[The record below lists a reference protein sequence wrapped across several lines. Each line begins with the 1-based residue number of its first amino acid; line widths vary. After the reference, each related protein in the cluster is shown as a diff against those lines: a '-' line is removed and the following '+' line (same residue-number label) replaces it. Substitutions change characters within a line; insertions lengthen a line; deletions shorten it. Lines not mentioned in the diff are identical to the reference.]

1 MDNITADFIGKKAR
15 ALKFL
20 DRVLDE
26 VDRDG
31 QARVLFNNTGASL
44 VVRKGDAV
52 YLRIQAQKYALI
64 DEIHSYELTHPI
76 VSDEFFAKPC
86 QVQKRT

>member
-20 DRVLDE
+20 NRVLGE

-31 QARVLFNNTGASL
+31 QARVLFNNAGASPL
-44 VVRKGDAV
+44 PN
-52 YLRIQAQKYALI
+52 LI
-64 DEIHSYELTHPI
+64 GYIH
-76 VSDEFFAKPC
+76 
-86 QVQKRT
+86 